1 MNSPSPSPEAA
12 VLSVSLPRERGLALR
27 NLADFQTEL
36 ARVAAGFVPSL
47 EEWDLRCGLPLHVF
61 ADFRMVQDL
70 RVRQRELGVIPTEIH
85 LSASAPARRLLE
97 CLCEAPSSA
106 DALEAVYLQV
116 KPQLLKWIE
125 AFLQATRSVYDLPS
139 APLLEANRD
148 LLRAQIAWAGEARQ
162 RLGEPDAIFQA
173 RVLVAL
179 GELETELGVL
189 ERRRSEPVR
198 AARKLG
204 RLPLADGALPRGFTP
219 RATLPK
225 APTAD
230 SPYPER
236 ERFFAMN
243 FMMEMQATDSCAS
256 ILFEAPDMPWDFYF
270 DAARHMWDESRHATF
285 GELKLKSLG
294 IAFRDV
300 PLSTTAY
307 RLRQTLTAHDRYAAL
322 TTQEA
327 DAFPGKHQ
335 GLKAALD
342 HHDSIGAMTWSY
354 DIADE
359 TQHVRFG
366 QKWLPGLIKAAGDP
380 RSPDQ
385 VRADAENWRAN
396 VLAVTYRPDSLGTAQ
411 SPTA

>member
-1 MNSPSPSPEAA
+1 MNSPASSPELP
-12 VLSVSLPRERGLALR
+12 VLSVSLPRDRGLVLR

-36 ARVAAGFVPSL
+36 ARVAAGFVPALS
-47 EEWDLRCGLPLHVF
+47 EWDLRCGLPLHLF

-85 LSASAPARRLLE
+85 LSGSAPVRALLD

-106 DALEAVYLQV
+106 DALEAIYLQV
-116 KPQLLKWIE
+116 KPQLLKWID

-148 LLRAQIAWAGEARQ
+148 LLRGQIAWASEARP
-162 RLGEPDAIFQA
+162 RLGEPDALFQA
-173 RVLVAL
+173 RVLMTL
-179 GELETELGVL
+179 GDLESELAVL

-198 AARKLG
+198 LARRIG
-204 RLPLADGALPRGFTP
+204 RLPLADGVLPRGFSA

-225 APTAD
+225 APTPER
-230 SPYPER
+230 PYAER

-294 IAFRDV
+294 MPFHEV

-307 RLRQTLTAHDRYAAL
+307 RLRQTLTPHDRYAAL

-327 DAFPGKHQ
+327 DAFPGKHA
-335 GLKAALD
+335 GLKAALE
-342 HHDSIGAMTWSY
+342 HHDTVGAMTWSY

-385 VRADAENWRAN
+385 VRTDAENWRAN
-396 VLAVTYRPDSLGTAQ
+396 VLAVTYRPDSLGTAP
-411 SPTA
+411 SPAA

>member
-1 MNSPSPSPEAA
+1 MNASTPSAEPTSPT
-12 VLSVSLPRERGLALR
+12 VTLPRERGMALR
-27 NLADFQTEL
+27 NLSDFQTEL
-36 ARVAAGFVPSL
+36 ARVGAGFVPGI
-47 EEWDLRCGLPLHVF
+47 EEWDLRCGLPLHLF

-70 RVRQRELGVIPTEIH
+70 RVRHRELGVIPTETH
-85 LSASAPARRLLE
+85 LSASVPARDLLNV
-97 CLCEAPSSA
+97 LCSAPSSA
-106 DALEAVYLQV
+106 DAIEAIYLQT
-116 KPQLLKWIE
+116 KRRLLAWVE
-125 AFLQATRSVYDLPS
+125 SLLQAARSVYDLPTV
-139 APLLEANRD
+139 PLLEANRD
-148 LLRAQIAWAGEARQ
+148 LLRSQIAWATQARA
-162 RLGEPDAIFQA
+162 RLGETSPLYQA
-173 RVLVAL
+173 RVSELV
-179 GELETELGVL
+179 ETLDGSL
-189 ERRRSEPVR
+189 ASLDRDRGEPVR
-198 AARKLG
+198 QARRIG
-204 RLPLADGALPRGFTP
+204 RLPLPDGALPRGFSR

-225 APTAD
+225 PPAAD

-243 FMMEMQATDSCAS
+243 FMMEVQATDSCAS

-285 GELKLKSLG
+285 GELKLKALG

-307 RLRQTLTAHDRYAAL
+307 RLRQTLAPHDRYAAL

-335 GLKAALD
+335 GLKDALD
-342 HHDSIGAMTWSY
+342 HHDSVGAMTWSY

-366 QKWLPGLIKAAGDP
+366 QKWLPGLIKAVGDP

-396 VLAVTYRPDSLGTAQ
+396 VLAVTYRPDSIVAAT
-411 SPTA
+411 SPAA

>member
-1 MNSPSPSPEAA
+1 MNSHSPAPELP
-12 VLSVSLPRERGLALR
+12 VLSVSPPRERGLALR

-36 ARVAAGFVPSL
+36 ARVAAGFVPAL
-47 EEWDLRCGLPLHVF
+47 AEWDLRCGLPLHLF
-61 ADFRMVQDL
+61 SDFRMVQDL
-70 RVRQRELGVIPTEIH
+70 RVRQRELGVIPTETH
-85 LSASAPARRLLE
+85 LSTSVPARSLLD

-106 DALEAVYLQV
+106 DAIEAVYLQV

-148 LLRAQIAWAGEARQ
+148 LLRAQIAWASEARP
-162 RLGEPDAIFQA
+162 RLGEPDALYQA
-173 RVLVAL
+173 KVLMAL
-179 GELETELGVL
+179 GELESELAIL

-198 AARKLG
+198 LARRIG
-204 RLPLADGALPRGFTP
+204 RLPLADGALPHGFSA

-225 APTAD
+225 APTPD
-230 SPYPER
+230 RPYGER
-236 ERFFAMN
+236 ERFFAIN

-294 IAFRDV
+294 IPFHEV

-307 RLRQTLTAHDRYAAL
+307 RLRQTLTPHDRYAAL

-335 GLKAALD
+335 GLKAALE
-342 HHDSIGAMTWSY
+342 HHDTVGAMTWSY

-385 VRADAENWRAN
+385 VRSDAENWRAN
-396 VLAVTYRPDSLGTAQ
+396 VLAVTYRPDSIATLSVA
-411 SPTA
+411 

>member
-12 VLSVSLPRERGLALR
+12 ILSVSLPRERGLALR

-47 EEWDLRCGLPLHVF
+47 EDWDLRCGLPLHVF

-85 LSASAPARRLLE
+85 LSASAPARSLLE

-125 AFLQATRSVYDLPS
+125 AFLHATRSVYDLPS

-148 LLRAQIAWAGEARQ
+148 LLRAQITWAGEARP

-179 GELETELGVL
+179 GELETELSVL

-198 AARKLG
+198 AARKIG
-204 RLPLADGALPRGFTP
+204 RLPLGDGALPRGFVA
-219 RATLPK
+219 RATRHAEPP
-225 APTAD
+225 AN
-230 SPYPER
+230 SPYTER
-236 ERFFAMN
+236 ERYFAVN

-256 ILFEAPDMPWDFYF
+256 LLFEAPDMPWDFYF

-294 IAFRDV
+294 IAFKDV

-307 RLRQTLTAHDRYAAL
+307 RLRQTLAPHDRYAAL

-335 GLKAALD
+335 GLKQALEHND
-342 HHDSIGAMTWSY
+342 TVGAMTWSY

-366 QKWLPGLIKAAGDP
+366 QKWLPGLIKAVGDP

-396 VLAVTYRPDSLGTAQ
+396 VLAVTYRPDSLGPAP
-411 SPTA
+411 SPAA